1 MTAEVWAYPTTE
13 MQCNWLG
20 ERVATVNVRTLADG
34 FRDLLVRTEGERLG
48 TPYIAFLSSV

>member
-20 ERVATVNVRTLADG
+20 ERVATVNVRTLANG
-34 FRDLLVRTEGERLG
+34 CRDYLYEPKGNG
-48 TPYIAFLSSV
+48 

>member
-20 ERVATVNVRTLADG
+20 ERVATVNVRTRATAFDDRPVG
-34 FRDLLVRTEGERLG
+34 EGLG
-48 TPYIAFLSSV
+48 TP